1 MEWGMGRSVYEG
13 DRMHRKE
20 AKWSTKSCGEER
32 QSQDF
37 VFLGP
42 LYACL
47 QVLQLGATLAYVMK
61 PLHGL

>member
-1 MEWGMGRSVYEG
+1 MGRSVYEG
-13 DRMHRKE
+13 DRVHRKE

-42 LYACL
+42 LCMLACKYYSL
-47 QVLQLGATLAYVMK
+47 E
-61 PLHGL
+61 PHLHM